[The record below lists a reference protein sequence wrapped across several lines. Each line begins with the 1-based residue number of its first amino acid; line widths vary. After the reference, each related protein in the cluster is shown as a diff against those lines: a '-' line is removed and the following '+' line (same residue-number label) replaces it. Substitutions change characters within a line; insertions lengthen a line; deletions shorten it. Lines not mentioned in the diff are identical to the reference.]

1 MASTLPPSVRVPEI
15 DATLT
20 KASLKLKG
28 MEVDGLIET
37 QDGDTYR
44 ITEKGNALAA
54 QYREKV

>member
-1 MASTLPPSVRVPEI
+1 MGALFPSVRVPEI

-20 KASLKLKG
+20 KANLKLKG